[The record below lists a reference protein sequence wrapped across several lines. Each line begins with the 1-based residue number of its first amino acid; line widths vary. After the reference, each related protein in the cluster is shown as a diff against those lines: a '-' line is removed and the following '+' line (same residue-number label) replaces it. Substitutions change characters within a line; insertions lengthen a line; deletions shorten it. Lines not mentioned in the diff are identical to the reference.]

1 MIGLCDLKQTRVTA
15 DWFYCRFRNHFNST
29 ISYNYIHS
37 LVGFAN
43 TQTDIIWLI
52 GKSWLSVSQQQT
64 SCIASFLPCSSLRE
78 GLPGFNRTV
87 DLYIANLTYTC
98 KTAFYKTDCRD
109 KDTACNSIKIPLAGH
124 EYIRSYF
131 RLPRFFFFTY
141 VSLAQQ
147 QGKVVLTF
155 FGWEIVFLAY
165 LHGCGSFVSR
175 SCTASSSTI
184 RKFGSSSSSSSPANP
199 ASAWLSS
206 LAASARPSPPSSSSP
221 GLG

>member
-109 KDTACNSIKIPLAGH
+109 KDTACNSIKIPWLAMNTSDHIFACHGF
-124 EYIRSYF
+124 S
-131 RLPRFFFFTY
+131 
-141 VSLAQQ
+141 SLR
-147 QGKVVLTF
+147 TF
-155 FGWEIVFLAY
+155 LWHSNKE
-165 LHGCGSFVSR
+165 
-175 SCTASSSTI
+175 
-184 RKFGSSSSSSSPANP
+184 K
-199 ASAWLSS
+199 LSS
-206 LAASARPSPPSSSSP
+206 LFSVEK
-221 GLG
+221 